1 MKKEEIEAVK
11 RANPIREVVGRYIEL
26 KRQGRGHIGR
36 CPFHDDHHP
45 SLYVDDEKQ
54 TFMCYSCGEH
64 GDVIAFVQKKEGCT
78 FTEAVAKLHPV
89 GMRPKKPGVAPHTP
103 RADEKPSA
111 PTVADNEKFLHQ
123 LMPYAS
129 GDSELTPAY
138 MDFEVGRSPA
148 MTDKAWKAMANRL
161 VFPIR
166 NEAGLLVAFG
176 ARRLTD
182 ENPEMAKYINS
193 STSDLY
199 KKSETLYALY
209 RAKEAIREEDSAFIV
224 EGYKDAL
231 AMHAAGYRNTVAL
244 CGTALT
250 EGHVTLLK
258 RYTDRVYLLLDG
270 DEAGRKGAEKAMR
283 LLTSAGMEAES
294 IRLAEGDDP
303 DALFRRLGK
312 EAFRDMLQKVKD
324 RPHTS
329 EYALMTAC
337 LLYPEATFPYEG
349 ERRRFVDL
357 LQHLLNTEQL
367 AFEDND
373 HRDLLS
379 YLSEGAE
386 APSMPD
392 HLWLVSDSLRA
403 AYEEP
408 MEKHY
413 RKLCRMADCASLNEE
428 QLSSYLRL
436 LLYGYTE
443 VRILREIRRLSRRL
457 KNTAPSLDKSSLLHE
472 IAARREQLKTVSGWL
487 ERPASCVVGI

>member
-11 RANPIREVVGRYIEL
+11 GSNPIREVVSRYMEL

-45 SLYVDDEKQ
+45 SLYVDDERQ
-54 TFMCYSCGEH
+54 TFMCYSCGAH
-64 GDVIAFVQKKEGCT
+64 GDVITFVEKKEGCT
-78 FTEAVAKLHPV
+78 FTEAIGKLHPV
-89 GMRPKKPGVAPHTP
+89 GKGRNRPCPPPHKP
-103 RADEKPSA
+103 RADEKSLA
-111 PTVADNEKFLHQ
+111 PTLADNEKFLHQ

-129 GDSELTPAY
+129 GDSELTPVY

-161 VFPIR
+161 IFPIR

-182 ENPEMAKYINS
+182 DNPEVAKYINS

-209 RAKEAIREEDSAFIV
+209 RAKEAIREEDAAFIV

-244 CGTALT
+244 LGTALT
-250 EGHVTLLK
+250 EGHIRLLK

-270 DEAGRKGAEKAMR
+270 DDAGRKGAEKAMR
-283 LLTSAGMEAES
+283 LLVSAGMEAES
-294 IRLAEGDDP
+294 IRLEQGDDP

-312 EAFRDMLQKVKD
+312 EAFRKMLQRVKD

-329 EYALMTAC
+329 EYALITAC

-349 ERRRFVDL
+349 ESRRFVDL
-357 LQHLLNTEQL
+357 LQHLLGTEQL
-367 AFEDND
+367 AFENSD
-373 HRDLLS
+373 HRELLS
-379 YLSEGAE
+379 YLSEGTE
-386 APSMPD
+386 AFSMPD
-392 HLWLVSDSLRA
+392 HLWLVSDSLKV
-403 AYEEP
+403 AYQEG
-408 MEKHY
+408 MEVHY
-413 RKLCRMADCASLNEE
+413 RKLCSRSDSASSDEE
-428 QLSSYLRL
+428 PLSCYLRL
-436 LLYGYTE
+436 LLYRYTE

-457 KNTAPSLDKSSLLHE
+457 KHTFALDKPALLRE
-472 IAARREQLKTVSGWL
+472 ISARREQLKTVSGWL
-487 ERPASCVVGI
+487 ERPAHCVVGI